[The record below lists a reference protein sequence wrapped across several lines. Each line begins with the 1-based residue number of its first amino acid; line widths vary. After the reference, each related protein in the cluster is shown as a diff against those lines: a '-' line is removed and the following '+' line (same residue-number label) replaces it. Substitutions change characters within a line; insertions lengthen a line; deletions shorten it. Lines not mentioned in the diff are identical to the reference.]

1 MAKVDRKDKS
11 ANAGEKHSLSSFDK
25 KRGAK
30 VAFNYAQAR
39 TNKKYRVV
47 NVQRESRSNSPV
59 DNVSH
64 LDKTTAVSE
73 NGENT
78 KTIKNTASRTFTN
91 GQTANRKTE
100 SRTPDAVQK
109 SESAVTQP
117 EKAIT
122 PEIAQR
128 MKRAAFLQEQNNAKI
143 KMNTASAAVSKTEHS
158 PEKISDTNS
167 AAVIY
172 ANDSVEK
179 SLMNINMFRRL
190 PTALSRSRKKQS
202 LPKWLSE

>member
-1 MAKVDRKDKS
+1 MAKVDRKNKE
-11 ANAGEKHSLSSFDK
+11 NQQGEKHSLSSFEK

-30 VAFNYAQAR
+30 VAFNYAQER

-59 DNVSH
+59 DTVSH
-64 LDKTTAVSE
+64 LDKSTAVSE

-78 KTIKNTASRTFTN
+78 KPVNNTAGRNFSN

-109 SESAVTQP
+109 SESSITQP
-117 EKAIT
+117 EKTIT

-128 MKRAAFLQEQNNAKI
+128 MKRAAFIAQKNEEAIRLNRASVVSEEENQDVVSYENDDYPEETVNVPLEHPDEVQEETQGC
-143 KMNTASAAVSKTEHS
+143 SYLG
-158 PEKISDTNS
+158 NS
-167 AAVIY
+167 VLIHIT
-172 ANDSVEK
+172 
-179 SLMNINMFRRL
+179 M
-190 PTALSRSRKKQS
+190 T
-202 LPKWLSE
+202 

>member
-1 MAKVDRKDKS
+1 MAKVDRKNKE
-11 ANAGEKHSLSSFDK
+11 NQQGEKHSLSSFEK

-59 DNVSH
+59 DTVSH
-64 LDKTTAVSE
+64 LDKSTAVSE

-78 KTIKNTASRTFTN
+78 KSVKNTAGRTFTN

-100 SRTPDAVQK
+100 SRIPNAVQK
-109 SESAVTQP
+109 SESSITQP

-128 MKRAAFLQEQNNAKI
+128 MKRAAFLDQQNKANIKI
-143 KMNTASAAVSKTEHS
+143 NTARTDFSGAKRS
-158 PEKISDTNS
+158 PENTEDKNSVPVIS
-167 AAVIY
+167 
-172 ANDSVEK
+172 ANDSGEK
-179 SLMNINMFRRL
+179 KPYEHKYVSQ
-190 PTALSRSRKKQS
+190 TADSIIPEFYDR
-202 LPKWLSE
+202 